1 MPDGIT
7 FDSSGLHELAAA
19 LGEVAYTA
27 GPYVRDAMERTAIDV
42 KKDWRDAASGHKTI
56 KRYQFSIG
64 YDFVGQ
70 HVFGSTII
78 RCDIGPDKNKRQG
91 ALGNLLEYGSPTSPP
106 HHWGDKALESHSGQF
121 QDLLVKALEKAER
134 AMTLRG
140 VIRSV
145 AAGRNTIL

>member
-1 MPDGIT
+1 MVDGIT
-7 FDSSGLHELAAA
+7 FDARGLNELAAA

-42 KKDWRDAASGHKTI
+42 KKDWRAAASAHKTI
-56 KRYQFSIG
+56 KRYQYAIG
-64 YDFVGQ
+64 YDFVTQ
-70 HVFGSTII
+70 QLFGSTIV

-106 HHWGDKALESHSGQF
+106 HHWGDSALAAHSDQF
-121 QDLLVKALEKAER
+121 QTLLVQALEKAER
-134 AMTLRG
+134 AMTFG
-140 VIRSV
+140 GIIRSV